1 MKDILK
7 GTGVA
12 LITPFKED
20 FSIDFGA
27 LEKIIKYVT
36 DNGVDYLVVMGT
48 TGETPS
54 LHADEKIELAA
65 FVREVNGDRLPLVY
79 GLGGNNTAEVCDKLK
94 KTDMQGYQAVLS
106 VTPYYNKPQQE
117 GLHRHFMAIAEA
129 SPLPIILYN
138 VPGRTGVNMLAETT
152 LRLAHSSKKFC
163 AIKEA
168 SGNLDQMAKI
178 LKDKPDGFLLI
189 SGDDNLTLPIISMG
203 GAGVISV
210 VANVLPGPLSKM
222 VHLALEGHFAEAAS
236 IHLKLFEFT
245 NLLFAG
251 GSPSGAKTA
260 MAHLGLCKEILRLPL
275 VSVTPELKQKIK
287 QTLQTLTL

>member
-1 MKDILK
+1 MKDILR

-20 FSIDFGA
+20 FSIDFDA

-54 LHADEKIELAA
+54 LHAHEKKELAA

-94 KTDMQGYQAVLS
+94 TTDFQGYQAILS

-117 GLHRHFMAIAEA
+117 GLYRHFMAIAEA

-152 LRLAHSSKKFC
+152 LRLAHSSKKIC

-178 LKDKPDGFLLI
+178 LKDKPDEFLLI
-189 SGDDNLTLPIISMG
+189 SGDDNLTLHILSMG

-210 VANVLPGPLSKM
+210 VANVLPAPFSKM
-222 VHLALEGHFAEAAS
+222 VHLALEGQFAEAAN

-251 GSPSGAKTA
+251 GSPAGAKVA
-260 MAHLGLCKEILRLPL
+260 MAHLGLCKDILRLPL
-275 VSVTPELKQKIK
+275 VSVTPDLKQKIE
-287 QTLQTLTL
+287 QTLQTITL

>member
-1 MKDILK
+1 MKDILR

-20 FSIDFGA
+20 FSIDFDA
-27 LEKIIKYVT
+27 IEKIIKYVT

-54 LHADEKIELAA
+54 LHAHEKKELAA

-94 KTDMQGYQAVLS
+94 TTDFQGYQAILS

-117 GLHRHFMAIAEA
+117 GLYRHFMALAEA

-152 LRLAHSSKKFC
+152 LRLAHSSKKIC

-178 LKDKPDGFLLI
+178 LKDKPDEFLLI
-189 SGDDNLTLPIISMG
+189 SGDDNLTLHILSMG

-210 VANVLPGPLSKM
+210 VANVLPAPFSKM
-222 VHLALEGHFAEAAS
+222 VHLALEGQFAEAAN

-251 GSPSGAKTA
+251 GSPAGAKVA
-260 MAHLGLCKEILRLPL
+260 MAHLGLCKDILRLPL
-275 VSVTPELKQKIK
+275 VSVTPDLKQKIE
-287 QTLQTLTL
+287 QTLQTITL